1 MVYDEIT
8 LEQSKAVLDELLGE
22 FPFVDGRSKAV
33 QVSAMLSLFGLNLL
47 TKSAQVPMFLYTA
60 NAPRAGKTLLMKTVI
75 VPVMGM
81 AAVQTLSGEEEELRK
96 VLDTVVRGGVPY
108 LALDNLKRR
117 VSSPALEA
125 FATSAA
131 WGGRIMGVQEDF
143 VMPKQTI
150 VLITANH
157 AQVSTDISGRALFV
171 DLWVAEADPQARE
184 IKRTMDDSY
193 LARPDVRQRILSAL
207 WGLIRHWDAQGQPA
221 GPRRLAGFEEWSRTI
236 GGIVLAAGYGDP
248 LAEPELVNAGDPD
261 AQDMQ
266 SLVKLLADKDQ
277 PEEGFDFSALV
288 DVCLE
293 NSLFEGLL
301 DGKWV
306 RPGGGDKEFELSPKG
321 RSRFGKLLIGYEGRV
336 FRWKDGS
343 AIRFG
348 KRGRNH
354 ARRYRVEE
362 EVAG

>member
-1 MVYDEIT
+1 MIYDEMT
-8 LEQSKAVLDELLGE
+8 LEQSRDILDELLGE

-33 QVSAMLSLFGLNLL
+33 QVAAMLSLFGLNLL
-47 TKSAQVPMFLYTA
+47 SRQAQVPMFVYTA
-60 NAPRAGKTLLMKTVI
+60 NTSRAGKTLLLKTVV
-75 VPVMGM
+75 VPVMGT

-96 VLDTVVRGGVPY
+96 VLDSVVREGSPY

-117 VSSPALEA
+117 VNSPALEA
-125 FATSAA
+125 FTTSAT
-131 WGGRIMGVQEDF
+131 WSGRVLGQTGMFE
-143 VMPKQTI
+143 MAKQTV
-150 VLITANH
+150 VLVTANH
-157 AQVSTDISGRALFV
+157 AQVSTDIAGRALFV

-184 IKRTMDDSY
+184 IRRVMDDAY
-193 LARPDVRQRILSAL
+193 LSRPDVRQRILSAM

-221 GPRRLAGFEEWSRTI
+221 GTRRLAGFEEWGRVI
-236 GGIVLAAGYGDP
+236 GGIVLASGYGDP
-248 LAEPELVNAGDPD
+248 LAAPELVNAGDPD

-266 SLVKLLADKDQ
+266 TLVKLLADKDQ
-277 PEEGFDFSALV
+277 PEEGFEFSVVV
-288 DVCLE
+288 DVCLA
-293 NSLFEGLL
+293 SGLFEGLL

-321 RSRFGKLLIGYEGRV
+321 RARFGKLLIGYEGRV
-336 FRWKDGS
+336 FRFKDGS

-362 EVAG
+362 EVTG